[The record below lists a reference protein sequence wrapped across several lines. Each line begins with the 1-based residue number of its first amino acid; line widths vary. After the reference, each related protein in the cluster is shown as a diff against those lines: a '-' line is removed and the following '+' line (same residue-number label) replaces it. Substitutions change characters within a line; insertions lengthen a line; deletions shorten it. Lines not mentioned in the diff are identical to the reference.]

1 MNVVISGRAD
11 PPLPLAHLRDRNH
24 LTEIRRI
31 LAPGGLLYVIDYN
44 LPEKGVRRLVAMAFT
59 KLDNSEEAYE
69 MVKNGNLAREIKRAG
84 FEIKR
89 RDLTCQGIIQ
99 LLEGVKKSPTI
110 FIDCLMGFPQHS
122 ARLLA
127 SYRLKYLL
135 IELSSTIVKVLDS

>member
-1 MNVVISGRAD
+1 MNVVISGRVD
-11 PPLPLAHLRDRNH
+11 PPLPLARLRDRNQ

-89 RDLTCQGIIQ
+89 RDLTCQGKIQ
-99 LLEGVKKSPTI
+99 LLEGVK
-110 FIDCLMGFPQHS
+110 G
-122 ARLLA
+122 
-127 SYRLKYLL
+127 
-135 IELSSTIVKVLDS
+135 